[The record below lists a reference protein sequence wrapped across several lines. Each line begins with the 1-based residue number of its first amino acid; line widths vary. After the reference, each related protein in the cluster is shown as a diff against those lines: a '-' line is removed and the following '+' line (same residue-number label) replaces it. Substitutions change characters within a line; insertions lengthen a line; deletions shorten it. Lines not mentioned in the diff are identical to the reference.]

1 MSLMCCRCSADQVIS
16 FTLTSSQ
23 LFKDINTST
32 HSICT
37 YSYVYVSAL
46 TLVSSCV
53 PRNTPH
59 MNLCEVLSALSRHTV
74 VVSCW
79 VSSRC
84 AVMLCLRFP
93 VLWIFWGGLCSSYST
108 HHTFCQSLSLSRS
121 LSVYHVHPHP
131 LFLSGSVFSPPLKS
145 LWKPFFFLLLLS
157 NKVWRSFWKCLFSVN
172 TCVYVCKLDLENKFL
187 VLKSRNFSHVLY
199 SI

>member
-79 VSSRC
+79 MSSCC

-108 HHTFCQSLSLSRS
+108 HHTFCQSRSLSLSLS
-121 LSVYHVHPHP
+121 LFTTSIPTP
-131 LFLSGSVFSPPLKS
+131 FFCLAPSFLLPSNHCGNR
-145 LWKPFFFLLLLS
+145 FFFLLLLS

-172 TCVYVCKLDLENKFL
+172 TCMSVNWIWKTN
-187 VLKSRNFSHVLY
+187 SWP
-199 SI
+199 